1 MNMRGLLPDPEN
13 QIVETADAATEGM
26 LLMKYTCQKS
36 DLCEVLPNVAKAA
49 SAKTPMEAL
58 SAICLR
64 ASGQELELT
73 GYDLELGIRTQ
84 IPAAVEEEGVVLT
97 DSRLFSEL
105 VRRMPEGVLQI
116 DIDDHL
122 KITITG
128 GGTSCQL
135 PGMRADEYP
144 DLPDIEQE
152 QGAVIPQSLLKNM
165 IDQTI
170 YAVSLDE
177 TKPIFTGELI
187 EMADDALNIV
197 ALDNYRMA
205 LRTEPLPGQE
215 PMKFV
220 VPAKALREIEHLLGD
235 DEKNEN
241 PCKIRLDQHHAMF
254 EIGHYIVYTRLLA
267 GDFINYRRSIP
278 ENAKTEVTLSRRE
291 LMDSLERCGLL
302 ISEKNKTA
310 VRFQFEEDRV
320 LISCQNVVG
329 SVDDQIPCDMTGEKM
344 VIGFNNRYLLD
355 AVRAV
360 QSDRVRLFL
369 TAADRAVKVM
379 EADGDGSVAII
390 MPVQVR
396 R

>member
-1 MNMRGLLPDPEN
+1 MNAEEYPELPD
-13 QIVETADAATEGM
+13 VE
-26 LLMKYTCQKS
+26 Q
-36 DLCEVLPNVAKAA
+36 
-49 SAKTPMEAL
+49 
-58 SAICLR
+58 
-64 ASGQELELT
+64 Q
-73 GYDLELGIRTQ
+73 
-84 IPAAVEEEGVVLT
+84 
-97 DSRLFSEL
+97 
-105 VRRMPEGVLQI
+105 
-116 DIDDHL
+116 
-122 KITITG
+122 
-128 GGTSCQL
+128 
-135 PGMRADEYP
+135 
-144 DLPDIEQE
+144 

-187 EMADDALNIV
+187 EMADDVLNIV

-220 VPAKALREIEHLLGD
+220 VPAKALREIQHLLED
-235 DEKNEN
+235 DENNEH
-241 PCKIRLDQHHAMF
+241 PCAIRLDQHHAIF
-254 EIGHYIVYTRLLA
+254 EIGKYTVYTRLLA

-278 ENAKTEVTLSRRE
+278 ENAKTEVLMNRRE
-291 LMDSLERCGLL
+291 LIDSLERCGLL

-329 SVDDQIPCDMTGEKM
+329 SVDDQISCDITGEKM
-344 VIGFNNRYLLD
+344 VIGFNNRYLLE

-360 QSDRVRLFL
+360 QGDRVRLFL

-379 EADGDGSVAII
+379 EADGDGSVAVI

>member
-1 MNMRGLLPDPEN
+1 
-13 QIVETADAATEGM
+13 
-26 LLMKYTCQKS
+26 MKFNCQKS

-49 SAKTPMEAL
+49 SSKTPMESL

-84 IPAAVEEEGVVLT
+84 IPSAIEEEGTVLT
-97 DSRLFSEL
+97 DSRLFAEL

-116 DIDDHL
+116 EIDEHL

-128 GGTSCQL
+128 GGTFCQL

-144 DLPDIEQE
+144 DLPDIEQN
-152 QGAVIPQSLLKNM
+152 QAAVIPQNLLKNM
-165 IDQTI
+165 IEQTI

-205 LRTEPLPGQE
+205 LRTEPLAGQT

-220 VPAKALREIEHLLGD
+220 VPAKALREIEHLLED
-235 DEKNEN
+235 DEKNER
-241 PCKIRLDQHHAMF
+241 PCKIHLDQHHAMF
-254 EIGHYIVYTRLLA
+254 EVGNYIVYTRLLA
-267 GDFINYRRSIP
+267 GEFINYRRSIP
-278 ENAKTEVTLSRRE
+278 AIAKTEVTMSRRE

-310 VRFQFEEDRV
+310 VRFQFEEGRV
-320 LISCQNVVG
+320 MISCQNVVG
-329 SVDDQIPCDMTGEKM
+329 SVDDQLSCDMTGEKM

-360 QSDRVRLFL
+360 QSDKVRLFL
-369 TAADRAVKVM
+369 TAADRAVKIM